1 MGRCGLDDSKPVNVT
16 EYQGNDHLISTV
28 LAPVLEGRA
37 VRSLLVQPI
46 FRNDNSGKVT
56 AVILAVNKKDNG
68 SETDIFFEDYFTEV
82 GAEGGMGAWPDH
94 DAVNGCYPSSCCT
107 FLGGRCAT
115 PCVSLVQ
122 LTLRHCP
129 APSWMCAAL
138 QKR

>member
-1 MGRCGLDDSKPVNVT
+1 MHPCSAYNASGSLGHVPLWPPAAARDLAAIACCCVPRSVRVGEGLVGRCGLDDSKPVNVT

-82 GAEGGMGAWPDH
+82 GAEGGMA
-94 DAVNGCYPSSCCT
+94 
-107 FLGGRCAT
+107 
-115 PCVSLVQ
+115 
-122 LTLRHCP
+122 
-129 APSWMCAAL
+129 
-138 QKR
+138 